1 MKEIPRYRMNGQAF
15 ANPTTEGEWCYWVD
29 VEALQA
35 ELNDVRAKALAAVW
49 SLPEDAN
56 HANLHALY
64 EEARD
69 VFLGKDKQIVSKLQ
83 DELAYAREAYLHAV
97 RPPTPG
103 VNAVYGVRSDDKAEL
118 RYSLM
123 ITGVR
128 RANNGGLEI
137 EVQLP

>member
-1 MKEIPRYRMNGQAF
+1 MKEIPRYRMNSQGF

-29 VEALQA
+29 VESLQA

-64 EEARD
+64 EEARE
-69 VFLGKDKQIVSKLQ
+69 VFLNKDKQVIAKLQ
-83 DELAYAREAYLHAV
+83 DELANAREAYLRDV
-97 RPPTPG
+97 RPPAPG
-103 VNAVYGVRSDDKAEL
+103 VNAVYGFKPYDKAEL
-118 RYSLM
+118 RYLLM
-123 ITGVR
+123 ITSLR
-128 RANNGGLEI
+128 RADNGGLEI

>member
-1 MKEIPRYRMNGQAF
+1 VKEIPRYRMNSQGF

-29 VEALQA
+29 VESLQA

-64 EEARD
+64 EEARE
-69 VFLGKDKQIVSKLQ
+69 VFLNKDKQAIAKLL
-83 DELAYAREAYLHAV
+83 DELANAREAYLRAV

-103 VNAVYGVRSDDKAEL
+103 ISSVTGFQNDNRHVG
-118 RYSLM
+118 YSLP
-123 ITGVR
+123 ITSVR
-128 RANNGGLEI
+128 DAPNGGLEI
-137 EVQLP
+137 EVRLP